1 MLLSGLS
8 VVSLSYAQTAV
19 TIDSPLYLPLSP
31 QATALHRAVNYPVSG
46 NTGVPDIS
54 IPLYTITSGGIT
66 VPITLRYSTTNV
78 KIDKST
84 VPNVA
89 FGWVLDVGGSV
100 NRTIKGKPDE
110 AAVMYPL
117 DSSSPYNLRFNQ
129 IDNLDDQ
136 QTLSKIYSW
145 VSSGNDYDSEY
156 DDFYF
161 TNPGGSGN
169 FYIKRNNTTTLNSS
183 FSARFSPSVNY
194 KLASVGRDYSLQA
207 MITSL
212 TIKDDK
218 GIEYLYGGAKAD
230 TVMEYSRYA
239 ALDMP
244 FSTGWNLSRIKDD
257 IGNTVTF
264 KYSYLGDFTSSYT
277 QDQWYSIEDNIQAQ
291 YAGDL
296 DAARDYMESFTPDAR
311 NSTETFNVADFRSL
325 LPREI
330 SYKEGKV
337 LFTIEN
343 STIKEITI
351 LDQAGTQIRKI
362 VFNKTANDLNLPI
375 LALAP
380 MLNSIEVKDANNTT
394 IQTYDMSYNTVTY
407 SGNVNCDYWGYF
419 NGTTANPFC
428 YLPDKS
434 FTAIGYNG
442 VPFVFNLGNNGN
454 RTPDASYIMHN
465 VLKSITYP
473 SGGKTEFGFEP
484 NIYSKERNS
493 SLSQTYIG
501 PGLRINEVIHKDKDG
516 ALLKKMSYT
525 YGVGS
530 IPIRPDIDGYNKI
543 TTYTAN
549 VGDDNMQIITYICP
563 TRSWRVTPKYSPYV
577 AFGGET
583 IVYENVGETIYDG
596 TESKGKKINYFV
608 NPVNFQ
614 FSTYFANANEVP
626 SGYEANFQHIY
637 SESFSY
643 DNSYLDK
650 TEEFDMQ
657 NVLVKRTS
665 YYYSIGQM
673 DELMN
678 LGLFHLFF
686 YNYPASIS
694 TPGLISDY
702 SAINTMK
709 LRSGGAEIPFLPPLL
724 YYFYTSGKGVRYP
737 AGEKTEYFYNEKS
750 FNQEKTISYDLQK
763 PFHYPVKTKELTS
776 NGLSIEKYYTY
787 PFNYPGNS
795 VLDSLVAR
803 NIVSPVIEQK
813 RSLRTSVNDSI
824 LLDRFKVDYSR
835 LNNGSLYYYRPYD
848 VYYSTGSNAL
858 EQRLR
863 YNRYDPMGNP
873 SSILANNNQNVNYV
887 WAYSYIYPVAM
898 IEGATFSEMSSAMG
912 SSYNID
918 QVGYSLT
925 PSENTLNSMFG
936 SFRAIPAS
944 LTNGRIFRPHYGVSK
959 EVSPSSKTTIYGYDS
974 FQRLANILD
983 NSNYI
988 LSQFAYS
995 DVSGTG
1001 NTYTRIYNPDTT
1013 VTNIN
1018 SIPYARQR
1026 IRTIYTDGIYRP
1038 IQEVLAYCSPNQND
1052 IITYTKY
1059 NCYGNADKQSL
1070 PYAAT
1075 VGGGSYRSSAESEQ
1089 FGYYDNIYSGEG
1101 GYASSRKSFEESP
1114 LQRPIEEYLSG
1125 SGSYATS
1132 GSATTRY
1139 QYGINGVNEVIL
1151 WSVNTSNEALIN
1163 NGYYSEGMLHK
1174 TTITDPDGRV
1184 TIRYADRQ
1192 GLEVETRQG
1201 SQSPLVTSY
1210 VYDVYGRLGYVIPP
1224 LAQSSSPN
1232 TQLCYKYSYDHR
1244 NRKKESYVPEKG
1256 TTYYVYDADNR
1267 LVCSQDPV
1275 QRSLNKWTFTRYD
1288 RLGRELYSG
1297 IAYYSGTLQNLRD
1310 DYANNS
1316 YSESFTGSGSIGGY
1330 TNTSQTLSAGIN
1342 DVLKIAWYD
1351 NYNQSDKISF
1361 SAMGNEVG
1369 QPAGYAYLNAPYGLV
1384 TGTKVKVL
1392 DGNEHTASA
1401 IWLTST
1407 MYYNTLEEL
1416 IQAVSETYTGT
1427 DKGQERTST
1436 GYRNQREVYAIKTA
1450 STANG
1455 VTTTLLDQKGYDP
1468 RGRLVHEWHS
1478 INGGTPVL
1486 VSSLTYDETGRM
1498 VQNALGNSLVT
1509 NTFTYD
1515 IQNRLR
1521 KINDPSNLGTK
1532 PFALELQYSSPNV
1545 TGATAQFAGNIS
1557 AARWK
1562 HLSGGEQTYYYNYD
1576 SYSRMT
1582 AGYHNGNNN
1591 EQSIGYDSNG
1601 NISALTRTGVQS
1613 AGLSYT
1619 YSGNRLTSLTKDG
1632 TSYSY
1637 AYDSNGNTT
1646 TDGLR
1651 GMSIAYNYLNL
1662 PKTVTKGS
1670 DVLTYIYDAAGSK
1683 LAEKLNTTVNNFYT
1697 GAVVYKGD
1705 KTIDYIQTP
1714 TGIVRKVGADF
1725 IRQYNINDHLGNVRA
1740 VVNQSGTIEQATD
1753 FYPYGLA
1760 FSYNNLDKNRYLYN
1774 GKELQNQSLATTFFG
1789 MYDYGARYYDPM
1801 IGRWNSV
1808 DPMAE
1813 KTYEWSPYNYCYNN
1827 PLRFIDPDGMLSDD
1841 PTGFLKGW
1849 NNKVQQYNNEF
1860 YSALQDR
1867 LEDPKLLLK
1876 DAVNMASGLMNLAT
1890 DVTGISNIVTGENK
1904 TAEGLSGMINMVTDF
1919 PKMSGEEKGSVLAG
1933 VGIAAMEIAL
1943 TKKVPVGKIG
1953 ATTEGV
1959 QYSGDLLKTAQ
1970 KLYPNKAGKIEF
1982 HHITPK
1988 YLGGAKNGPLVP
2000 IDASYHQ
2007 VITNDFRVL
2016 WPYGKGVPSATELQN
2031 IKKQIYSKYPLPSG
2045 N

>member
-1 MLLSGLS
+1 MLLLGLS
-8 VVSLSYAQTAV
+8 VVSLSYAQPV
-19 TIDSPLYLPLSP
+19 TIDPPLYLPLSP
-31 QATALHRAVNYPVSG
+31 QATALHRALSYPVSG

-89 FGWVLDVGGSV
+89 FGWILDVGGSV

-161 TNPGGSGN
+161 TNLGGSGN
-169 FYIKRNNTTTLNSS
+169 FYIKRNNVSTLNSS
-183 FSARFSPSVNY
+183 FSASFSPSANFRLVN
-194 KLASVGRDYSLQA
+194 VGRDYSLQA

-218 GIEYLYGGAKAD
+218 GIEYLYGGAKTD
-230 TVMEYSRYA
+230 TLVEYSRYP

-264 KYSYLGDFTSSYT
+264 KYSYLGGFTSSYA
-277 QDQWYSIEDNIQAQ
+277 QDQWYSIEDNIQAH
-291 YAGDL
+291 YVEDIET
-296 DAARDYMESFTPDAR
+296 ARDYMESFNPDAR
-311 NSTETFNVADFRSL
+311 NSIETFNVADFRSL

-330 SYKEGKV
+330 RCKEGKI

-380 MLNSIEVKDANNTT
+380 ILNSIEVKDANNTT
-394 IQTYDMSYNTVTY
+394 IQTYNMSYNTVNY

-419 NGTTANPFC
+419 NGTTVNPFS

-442 VPFVFNLGNNGN
+442 VQFVFNLGNNGN

-484 NIYSKERNS
+484 NDYSKERNS

-516 ALLKKMSYT
+516 TQLQKMSYT
-525 YGVGS
+525 YGAGS
-530 IPIRPDIDGYNKI
+530 IPIRPDMDEYNKI

-549 VGDDNMQIITYICP
+549 VGDDNMRITYICP
-563 TRSWRVTPKYSPYV
+563 TRSWRVTPKYTPYV

-596 TESKGKKINYFV
+596 TVSKGKKVNYFV

-614 FSTYFANANEVP
+614 FSYYFANANEMP
-626 SGYEANFQHIY
+626 SGYDASLQHIY

-650 TEEFDMQ
+650 TEEFDKQ

-686 YNYPASIS
+686 YNYPYTIS

-750 FNQEKTISYDLQK
+750 FNQEKTISYDLFK

-835 LNNGSLYYYRPYD
+835 LNNGSQYYYRPYD

-858 EQRLR
+858 ERRLR

-873 SSILANNNQNVNYV
+873 SSILANNNQNINYV

-925 PSENTLNSMFG
+925 PSESTLNSMFG
-936 SFRAIPAS
+936 SFRAIPSS

-959 EVSPSSKTTIYGYDS
+959 EVSPTSKTTTYGYDS
-974 FQRLANILD
+974 FQRLVNIFD

-1001 NTYTRIYNPDTT
+1001 NTYTKTYNPDTT
-1013 VTNIN
+1013 VIFLN

-1026 IRTIYTDGIYRP
+1026 IRTVYSDGIYRP
-1038 IQEVLAYCSPNQND
+1038 IQEILAYGSPNKKD

-1059 NCYGNADKQSL
+1059 NCYGSADKQSL

-1075 VGGGSYRSSAESEQ
+1075 VGRGLYRSSAESEQ
-1089 FGYYDNIYSGEG
+1089 FGYYDNLYSGEG

-1114 LQRPIEEYLSG
+1114 LQRPIEEYLPG

-1139 QYGINGVNEVIL
+1139 QYGVNGANEVIL
-1151 WSVNTSNEALIN
+1151 WSISTSSGTLIN
-1163 NGYYSEGMLHK
+1163 NGYYSEGMLYK

-1184 TIRYADRQ
+1184 TIKYADRQ
-1192 GLEVETRQG
+1192 GLEVEARQG

-1210 VYDVYGRLGYVIPP
+1210 VYDVYSRLGYVIPP

-1267 LVCSQDPV
+1267 AVCSQDPV
-1275 QRSLNKWTFTRYD
+1275 QRSSNKWAFTRYD

-1310 DYANNS
+1310 GYANNS
-1316 YSESFTGSGSIGGY
+1316 YSESFTGSGTIGGY
-1330 TNTSQTLSAGIN
+1330 TNTSQTLNAGIN
-1342 DVLKIAWYD
+1342 DILTINWYD
-1351 NYNQSDKISF
+1351 GYSYPGVKSF
-1361 SAMGNEVG
+1361 VAAGTQVG
-1369 QPAGYAYLNAPYGLV
+1369 QPAGFSYLASPVGLLSGQK
-1384 TGTKVKVL
+1384 TKVL
-1392 DGNEHTASA
+1392 DGNEYSSSA
-1401 IWLTST
+1401 VWLVSST
-1407 MYYNTLEEL
+1407 YYNSKEEPV
-1416 IQAVSETYTGT
+1416 QVVADSYTGT
-1427 DKGQERTST
+1427 SPLGTQRTST
-1436 GYRNQREVYAIKTA
+1436 LYRQQGEVAAIKSEHSFSGT
-1450 STANG
+1450 S
-1455 VTTTLLDQKGYDP
+1455 TTTFQQMGYDP
-1468 RGRLVHEWHS
+1468 AGRATRTFHT
-1478 INGGTPVL
+1478 INGQTPVTL
-1486 VSSLTYDETGRM
+1486 SNLTYDEIGRNT
-1498 VQNALGNSLVT
+1498 QKALGAVQTVDYSYNIRNWLT
-1509 NTFTYD
+1509 TINT
-1515 IQNRLR
+1515 
-1521 KINDPSNLGTK
+1521 PGSLGTDK
-1532 PFALELQYSSPNV
+1532 FAMAFFYNNASGIPGSTVQY
-1545 TGATAQFAGNIS
+1545 AGNIS
-1557 AARWK
+1557 SVKWQQQ
-1562 HLSGGEQTYYYNYD
+1562 GGSLQSYYYLYD
-1576 SYSRMT
+1576 NYSRMT
-1582 AGYHNGNNN
+1582 GGTHSGGNS
-1591 EQSIGYDSNG
+1591 EQGITYDTNG
-1601 NISALTRTGVQS
+1601 NIGSLNRTGTQAAS
-1613 AGLSYT
+1613 MSYN
-1619 YSGNRLTSLTKDG
+1619 YSGNRLSSIVKGG
-1632 TSYSY
+1632 TTYTY
-1637 AYDSNGNTT
+1637 AYDANGNTT

-1651 GMSIAYNYLNL
+1651 AMTLTYNQLNL
-1662 PKTVTKGS
+1662 PKRVTKGT
-1670 DVLTYIYDAAGSK
+1670 DNLEYLYDARGNK
-1683 LAEKLNTTVNNFYT
+1683 LAVKVNGSVDKYYT
-1697 GAVVYKGD
+1697 GEIVYTSGRAV
-1705 KTIDYIQTP
+1705 DYILTP
-1714 TGIVRKVGADF
+1714 EGMARPSGGTFAY
-1725 IRQYNINDHLGNVRA
+1725 QYNLTDHLGNVRA
-1740 VVNQSGTIEQATD
+1740 VVNQNGTVDQATD
-1753 FYPYGLA
+1753 YYPFGMA
-1760 FSYNNLDKNRYLYN
+1760 FGINNLTKNNYLYN
-1774 GKELQNQSLATTFFG
+1774 GKELQNQTLSSTFFG
-1789 MYDYGARYYDPM
+1789 MYDYGARYYDPV
-1801 IGRWNSV
+1801 IGRFTTPDLLAADASGW
-1808 DPMAE
+1808 
-1813 KTYEWSPYNYCYNN
+1813 TPYRAFFNN
-1827 PLRFIDPDGMLSDD
+1827 PLKFIDPDGL
-1841 PTGFLKGW
+1841 F
-1849 NNKVQQYNNEF
+1849 E
-1860 YSALQDR
+1860 
-1867 LEDPKLLLK
+1867 
-1876 DAVNMASGLMNLAT
+1876 
-1890 DVTGISNIVTGENK
+1890 IK
-1904 TAEGLSGMINMVTDF
+1904 T
-1919 PKMSGEEKGSVLAG
+1919 
-1933 VGIAAMEIAL
+1933 
-1943 TKKVPVGKIG
+1943 
-1953 ATTEGV
+1953 
-1959 QYSGDLLKTAQ
+1959 
-1970 KLYPNKAGKIEF
+1970 GKIEKGDNLTA
-1982 HHITPK
+1982 ITRQINEKFETNLTIDQIANANNINDASKIKMGDFIKLPGADVELK
-1988 YLGGAKNGPLVP
+1988 FDLSSLKVSDVNYSIDMPGLEWEGTSGREGYQNSESQKLKDKGPIPEGQYKVDPARTQSISDISTWDRTKGTFGRGSWPGLENSWGEQRTWLTPSAGTNTFGRSGFTIHGGAVPGSAGCIDLTSRNNSFHSWLKSHGKPLNLNV
-2000 IDASYHQ
+2000 
-2007 VITNDFRVL
+2007 
-2016 WPYGKGVPSATELQN
+2016 
-2031 IKKQIYSKYPLPSG
+2031 KY
-2045 N
+2045 